1 MSSLYCTIISRLIT
15 AAKGE
20 KDQTCQSIDGMFYLG
35 FVNEA
40 ESTNLKGGE
49 FVLPT
54 ASNRNGLVK
63 SSSLRFLF
71 AK

>member
-1 MSSLYCTIISRLIT
+1 
-15 AAKGE
+15 
-20 KDQTCQSIDGMFYLG
+20 MFYLG